1 MSEDKVVAFRAGAP
15 SMRLKSLDWT
25 DKRAHCKHVAVQVWQ
40 DEPILE
46 CKDCGA
52 VVDPYRWIRDRCAT
66 WKKMEDEVG
75 YRVKAAKGEM
85 EDLQKSLR
93 ILRGEY
99 KDERERRQAETALMV
114 LPPRRGGSHHG

>member
-1 MSEDKVVAFRAGAP
+1 MEDDKIVAFRPGVP

-25 DKRAHCKHVAVQVWQ
+25 DKRAHCKHTAIEVWQ

-66 WKKMEDEVG
+66 WKRMEDEVD
-75 YRVKAAKGEM
+75 YRVKEAKGELK
-85 EDLQKSLR
+85 ELTKALR

-99 KDERERRQAETALMV
+99 EGERERRQAETALMV
-114 LPPRRGGSHHG
+114 LPPRRGGQY